1 MVKLRGNEAHPI
13 YFGANPRILKLAGE
27 LRNTM
32 TRSENYLWSELR
44 NKKVLGY
51 KFRRQHPVGAYVLDF
66 FCNEANLNIE
76 LDGSQHGQPSPQA
89 VDIER
94 DKFLASHEIKVLRY
108 WNAELRRNKQMI
120 RDVIWRELQQRAP
133 HPLPD
138 YCHPAF
144 VETKTKQSAQLSPS
158 PQPSPAGRG
167 RNTRRQPNS
176 SQSCHP

>member
-1 MVKLRGNEAHPI
+1 MLKQAPRATRIARKLRKQDTWAE
-13 YFGANPRILKLAGE
+13 RLMWSW
-27 LRNTM
+27 LRDG
-32 TRSENYLWSELR
+32 RFA
-44 NKKVLGY
+44 GY